1 MAENKLA
8 LISMDFSVNIFNV
21 CKAMKGNS
29 VLTNQLL
36 RSGTSIGANI
46 YEANY
51 AHGKAASFMK
61 REFLFAKIL

>member
-8 LISMDFSVNIFNV
+8 LLSMDFSVNIFNI
-21 CKAMKGNS
+21 CNAIKGNS

-51 AHGKAASFMK
+51 AHGKAASFIK
-61 REFLFAKIL
+61 REFLFAKIV